1 MSEND
6 SDNQKPKP
14 VDLDKIDLDLMKL
27 KTADL
32 PALMEYAHS
41 VGGFSIV
48 PTEQG
53 IIKSHSRTA
62 MVEQTDEQLSLI
74 YEQMKTLARQVQ
86 EIKKRVYVSDLIYNA
101 DIPFVPV
108 IGKIYFLYENQ
119 HGKRFLSL
127 ISPEEWKE
135 KISDKIFIAEI
146 RLNADHTWKVIR
158 STIELS

>member
-1 MSEND
+1 MSESD
-6 SDNQKPKP
+6 SNNKPKP

-32 PALMEYAHS
+32 PSLMEYAHS

-53 IIKSHSRTA
+53 AIKSHSRTA
-62 MVEQTDEQLSLI
+62 MIEQTDEQLSLI

-86 EIKKRVYVSDLIYNA
+86 DIKKRVYVSDLIYNA
-101 DIPFVPV
+101 DIAFTPV
-108 IGKIYFLYENQ
+108 IGKTYFLYEKENS
-119 HGKRFLSL
+119 KRFLSL
-127 ISPEEWKE
+127 ISPEEWK
-135 KISDKIFIAEI
+135 DKMHDKVFLAEI
-146 RLNADHTWKVIR
+146 RLNADHTWKIIR